1 MTTRRLFHTLAAAFH
16 TVVVAGILAAT
27 VPAAAQQGP
36 APRPSNL
43 AADVL
48 ALACAPTMV
57 FETPATPLRIM
68 GGQDSFV
75 RRTFRPGDLITI
87 NAGTD
92 NGIEVG
98 QEYYVRRVQPSG
110 RGVMTRENPGV
121 IHTAGWIRIYALED
135 RDMALATITH
145 ACDTIEAGDYLEP
158 FALPDVPTASLTK
171 GKTQHGNY
179 GRILLGTDRRS
190 SFGVGDFL
198 IVDRGSDHGV
208 MPGMRLVVYRDKRQT
223 GNFLYELGEVV
234 AVDVKAE
241 TSTVRV
247 TMSRDA
253 LSAGDYV
260 AMRK

>member
-1 MTTRRLFHTLAAAFH
+1 M
-16 TVVVAGILAAT
+16 VYE
-27 VPAAAQQGP
+27 
-36 APRPSNL
+36 AP
-43 AADVL
+43 
-48 ALACAPTMV
+48 PT
-57 FETPATPLRIM
+57 PIRIM

-75 RRTFRPGDLITI
+75 RRIYRPGDLVTI

-92 NGIEVG
+92 NGIEIG
-98 QEYYVRRVQPSG
+98 QEYYVRRVQPAG

-121 IHTAGWIRIYALED
+121 IHTAGWVRIYAVED
-135 RDMALATITH
+135 RNMALATITH
-145 ACDTIEAGDYLEP
+145 ACDTIESGDYLEP
-158 FALPDVPTASLTK
+158 LAMPEVPVASVAK
-171 GKTQHGNY
+171 AKTQHGNY

-208 MPGMRLVVYRDKRQT
+208 MPGMRFVVYRDKQQT

-241 TSTVRV
+241 TSTVKV

>member
-1 MTTRRLFHTLAAAFH
+1 MTTRRLFHTMVAA
-16 TVVVAGILAAT
+16 GLLAT

-36 APRPSNL
+36 APRPSTL
-43 AADVL
+43 APDVL
-48 ALACAPTMV
+48 ALACAPTLV
-57 FETPATPLRIM
+57 YEAPPTPLRIM
-68 GGQDSFV
+68 GGQDSFA
-75 RRTFRPGDLITI
+75 RRIYRPGDLVTI

-98 QEYYVRRVQPSG
+98 QEYYVRRVQPG

-121 IHTAGWIRIYALED
+121 ITTVGWIRIYAVED
-135 RDMALATITH
+135 RTMALATITH
-145 ACDTIEAGDYLEP
+145 ACDTVETGDYLEP
-158 FALPDVPTASLTK
+158 FALPDVHAASVTK

-179 GRILLGTDRRS
+179 GRILLGIDRRS
-190 SFGVGDFL
+190 SFGLGDFL
-198 IVDRGSDHGV
+198 IIDRGSDHGV
-208 MPGMRLVVYRDKRQT
+208 MPGARFVVYRDKQQT

-234 AVDVKAE
+234 AVDVKSE

>member
-1 MTTRRLFHTLAAAFH
+1 MTTRRLFHTLVAA
-16 TVVVAGILAAT
+16 GLLAAT

-36 APRPSNL
+36 APRPSTL
-43 AADVL
+43 THDVL

-57 FETPATPLRIM
+57 YEAPPTPLRIM

-75 RRTFRPGDLITI
+75 RRIYRPGDLVTI

-98 QEYYVRRVQPSG
+98 QEYYVRRVQAG

-121 IHTAGWIRIYALED
+121 ISTVGWIRIYAVED
-135 RDMALATITH
+135 RTMALATITH
-145 ACDTIEAGDYLEP
+145 ACDTIETGDYLEP
-158 FALPDVPTASLTK
+158 FALPDVPAASVTK

-179 GRILLGTDRRS
+179 GRIVLGTDRRS
-190 SFGVGDFL
+190 SFGLGDFL
-198 IVDRGSDHGV
+198 IIDRGSDHGV
-208 MPGMRLVVYRDKRQT
+208 MPGTRFVVYRDKHQT
-223 GNFLYELGEVV
+223 ANFLYELGEVV
-234 AVDVKAE
+234 AVDVRSE

>member
-1 MTTRRLFHTLAAAFH
+1 MTTRRLFHTLAAAGLF
-16 TVVVAGILAAT
+16 AAT

-36 APRPSNL
+36 APRPSTL
-43 AADVL
+43 APDVL

-57 FETPATPLRIM
+57 YEAPPTPLRIM

-75 RRTFRPGDLITI
+75 RRIFRPGDLITI
-87 NAGTD
+87 NAGLD

-98 QEYYVRRVQPSG
+98 QEYYVRRVQPG

-121 IHTAGWIRIYALED
+121 ISTVGWIRIYAVED
-135 RDMALATITH
+135 RNMALATITH
-145 ACDTIEAGDYLEP
+145 ACDTIEAGDYLDP
-158 FALPDVPTASLTK
+158 FALPDVPEVSVKK

-179 GRILLGTDRRS
+179 GRIKLGADRRS
-190 SFGVGDFL
+190 SFGLGDFL
-198 IVDRGSDHGV
+198 IIDRGSDHGV
-208 MPGMRLVVYRDKRQT
+208 MPGMRFVVYRDKHAT

-234 AVDVKAE
+234 AVDVRSE

-253 LSAGDYV
+253 LAAGDYV

>member
-1 MTTRRLFHTLAAAFH
+1 MTTRRLFHALVAA
-16 TVVVAGILAAT
+16 GLLAAT
-27 VPAAAQQGP
+27 GPAAAQHGP
-36 APRPSNL
+36 SPSPSTLAP
-43 AADVL
+43 DVL

-57 FETPATPLRIM
+57 YEAPATPIRIM

-75 RRTFRPGDLITI
+75 RRIYRPGDLVTI

-92 NGIEVG
+92 NGIEIG

-121 IHTAGWIRIYALED
+121 IHTAGWIRIWAVED
-135 RDMALATITH
+135 RTMALATITH
-145 ACDTIEAGDYLEP
+145 ACDSIESGDYLEP
-158 FALPDVPTASLTK
+158 FTMPDVPVASLAK

-190 SFGVGDFL
+190 SFGQGDFL
-198 IVDRGSDHGV
+198 IIDRGSDHGV
-208 MPGMRLVVYRDKRQT
+208 MPGMRLVVYRDKQQS

-234 AVDVKAE
+234 AVDVKSE
-241 TSTVRV
+241 TSTVKV
-247 TMSRDA
+247 TTSRDA